1 MAICLRRR
9 IKEKSEEKIADGCTS
24 VHPNNSGRHFEFGTL
39 SALFGAAQRTY
50 EPENL
55 GADLKG
61 NHAIINESEATHHG
75 MHYAVLFS
83 VSRQGGGCSHKALLG
98 YLGFCGGIGALISYF
113 LKSETGPG
121 GICL

>member
-1 MAICLRRR
+1 MR
-9 IKEKSEEKIADGCTS
+9 G
-24 VHPNNSGRHFEFGTL
+24 GHFELGAL

-55 GADLKG
+55 GTDLKG
-61 NHAIINESEATHHG
+61 NYAIINESEATHHG

-83 VSRQGGGCSHKALLG
+83 VSRQGGRCSHKALLG